1 MTIRS
6 NRWWQRLLMG
16 LVLCSA
22 LWGVP
27 AHEAAAAVTCSANMS
42 DPTFTNVDLVSG
54 GTYSST
60 ATLNYSCSNSDNGTR
75 YVRLCF
81 NIGDG
86 SGSPTHTDWKPRAM
100 LDTLT
105 SNNKLTYQLYQ
116 GASPTTIWGSA
127 NNANVPLPF
136 SVFITIAAR
145 VNSSTPRVYT
155 GSTSMRAELSTGQAA
170 VLPGDYT
177 SSFSGG
183 HTRFDYDYDSN
194 SGQVAANCESMVGT
208 NSGTFPFTVRASV
221 AKACFVNAN
230 PLDFGSVDG
239 VPSSGNIDAQ
249 STITVTCSKNTAYSV
264 ALLPSNGS
272 TTGNGSMAAQNTA
285 PVTGNTDAIPY
296 RLFRNSG
303 RNQAWGN
310 QIGTNT
316 VAVTAASATANPT
329 QTFTVYGRVPGLAAV
344 QPDNYK
350 DVVTVSVGY

>member
-1 MTIRS
+1 MMTTRS

-16 LVLCSA
+16 LLLCSA
-22 LWGVP
+22 LWGWP
-27 AHEAAAAVTCSANMS
+27 AHEAAAAVTCSATMS
-42 DPTFTNVDLVSG
+42 DVSFGSVDLVSG

-60 ATLNYSCSNSDNGTR
+60 ATLNYTCSNSDNGTR

-86 SGSPTHTDWKPRAM
+86 SGAGSTHTDWKPRAM
-100 LDTLT
+100 LDTST
-105 SNNKLTYQLYQ
+105 NKLTYQIYQ

-127 NNANVPLPF
+127 NNANVPSPY

-145 VNSSTPRVYT
+145 INSSTPRVFT
-155 GSTSMRAELSTGQAA
+155 GSTTMRGDLSTGQAG

-177 SSFSGG
+177 SSFAAG
-183 HTRFDYDYDSN
+183 HTRFDYDWDSN

-208 NSGTFPFTVRASV
+208 NASTFPFTVRATV
-221 AKACFVNAN
+221 AKACLVSAN

-239 VPSSGNIDAQ
+239 VPSSANIDAQ
-249 STITVTCSKNTAYSV
+249 STITVTCSKNTAYTV

-296 RLFRNSG
+296 RLFGNST
-303 RNQAWGN
+303 RTQAWGN